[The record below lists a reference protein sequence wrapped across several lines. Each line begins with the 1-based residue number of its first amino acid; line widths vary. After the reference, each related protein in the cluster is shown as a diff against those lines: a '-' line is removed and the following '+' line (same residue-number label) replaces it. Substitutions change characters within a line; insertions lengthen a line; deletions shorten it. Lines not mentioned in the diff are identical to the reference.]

1 MVTPSLGL
9 RALGHDV
16 LSTLC
21 VPGGFAGAVP
31 ATTIADASKNSRGT
45 EGAAQGDAGAHWGHG
60 MVR

>member
-1 MVTPSLGL
+1 MVKQDMLVQENIQ
-9 RALGHDV
+9 A
-16 LSTLC
+16 
-21 VPGGFAGAVP
+21 P